1 MISEFQGKPIIH
13 TKNSF
18 EQIKEFLIYY
28 LHEFCGNLHFIIK
41 WEKKS
46 FIQKGYF
53 SVIFF
58 MNLSS

>member
-41 WEKKS
+41 WEKNLLYRK
-46 FIQKGYF
+46 
-53 SVIFF
+53 VISQLFF
-58 MNLSS
+58 L